1 MYLKVGD
8 PIFSHDVSN
17 FTWSSRPTIKTV
29 YFQSLSQAIPLVEAK
44 VYIAFRRGGALEY
57 ESDVPVSTKVQ
68 L

>member
-8 PIFSHDVSN
+8 PIFSHVSN
-17 FTWSSRPTIKTV
+17 FTWRPTIKTV

-44 VYIAFRRGGALEY
+44 VYIAFRGGGALEY
-57 ESDVPVSTKVQ
+57 ESDVPVPTKVR